1 MSALGTALNTEE
13 GRKAFEMF
21 AEDSV
26 RMRIRK
32 RWERRRE
39 ETSEPRHARAMSAK
53 GLPIPIV
60 TAQGLRSVREAI
72 DGDGVPPEQPGEN
85 IRARRFKTSVRRAL
99 IHLCR

>member
-1 MSALGTALNTEE
+1 MTHLGTALNTEE

-39 ETSEPRHARAMSAK
+39 ETSEPRHARTMSAK

-72 DGDGVPPEQPGEN
+72 DGDGVPPEHFSEN
-85 IRARRFKTSVRRAL
+85 IRSRRFKTSVKRAQ
-99 IHLCR
+99 IYLCR

>member
-1 MSALGTALNTEE
+1 MSALGTALNTEA
-13 GRKAFEMF
+13 GRKSFEMF

-39 ETSEPRHARAMSAK
+39 ETAEPHRARTMSAK
-53 GLPIPIV
+53 GRPIPIV

-72 DGDGVPPEQPGEN
+72 EGDGVPPEWPSES
-85 IRARRFKTSVRRAL
+85 IRARRLQTGAIRAQ
-99 IHLCR
+99 IYLCR

>member
-1 MSALGTALNTEE
+1 MTHLSRALNTEE
-13 GRKAFEMF
+13 GRKAFETY
-21 AEDSV
+21 AEESV

-39 ETSEPRHARAMSAK
+39 ETSAPRHARTMSAK

-72 DGDGVPPEQPGEN
+72 DGDGVPPEQPSEN
-85 IRARRFKTSVRRAL
+85 IRSRRFKASVKRAQ
-99 IHLCR
+99 IYLCR

>member
-1 MSALGTALNTEE
+1 MSHLGRALNTDE
-13 GRKAFEMF
+13 GRIVFATF
-21 AEDSV
+21 AEESV

-39 ETSEPRHARAMSAK
+39 ETSAPRHARTMNAK

-72 DGDGVPPEQPGEN
+72 DGDGVPPEWPSES
-85 IRARRFKTSVRRAL
+85 IRARRLQTGAIRAQ
-99 IHLCR
+99 IYLCR

>member
-1 MSALGTALNTEE
+1 MTHLSRALNTEE

-26 RMRIRK
+26 RTRIRK

-39 ETSEPRHARAMSAK
+39 ETSAPRHARTMNAK

-72 DGDGVPPEQPGEN
+72 DGDGVPPEHFSEN
-85 IRARRFKTSVRRAL
+85 IRSRRFKTRVRRAQ
-99 IHLCR
+99 IYLCR